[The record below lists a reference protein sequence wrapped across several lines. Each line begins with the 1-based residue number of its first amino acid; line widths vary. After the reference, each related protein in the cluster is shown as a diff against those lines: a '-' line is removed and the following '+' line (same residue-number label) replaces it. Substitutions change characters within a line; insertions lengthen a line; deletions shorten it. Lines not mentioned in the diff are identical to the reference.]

1 MAARP
6 APSTLIDE
14 IVEVFDPL
22 AARLHGNLSR
32 VRHLLAIYKLLY
44 GRGKGRRTVH
54 KTDLLRAAVVF
65 LHATL
70 EDCLRSVARA
80 YLPKT
85 GVETINKI
93 PLAGSRSIRAEKFP
107 LGRLVEHRGKTVDD
121 LINESITQ
129 HLERCSFNDTT
140 DISRL
145 LESLD
150 FLSEGIQRT
159 LPTLQ
164 GLMSRRHQIV
174 HQADRSDVTGRGRQ
188 RAASI
193 SVKSVERWSTAVTT
207 FGHVLIAHV
216 IDKEFRA
223 KFLDGGGDPE
233 QLDAVI
239 TSHED
244 EVITALKRKRRVRR

>member
-1 MAARP
+1 MATRSAT
-6 APSTLIDE
+6 STLIDE
-14 IVEVFDPL
+14 IAEILDPL
-22 AARLHGNLSR
+22 GARLHGNLSR
-32 VRHLLAIYKLLY
+32 VNHLLAIYQILY
-44 GRGKGRRTVH
+44 GHGKGRRSVH

-70 EDCLRSVARA
+70 EDCLRSVALD

-85 GVETINKI
+85 GLETINKI

-107 LGRLVEHRGKTVDD
+107 LGRLIEHRGKTGDD

-140 DISRL
+140 DISNL
-145 LESLD
+145 LESMG
-150 FLSEGIQRT
+150 FLSEGMQRT

-164 GLMSRRHQIV
+164 RLMSRRHQIV

-193 SVKSVERWSTAVTT
+193 SVKSVERWSAAVAT
-207 FGHVLIAHV
+207 FGQTLIAHV
-216 IDKEFRA
+216 IDREFHT
-223 KFLDGGGDPE
+223 KFLDSGDRK
-233 QLDAVI
+233 QLGVVIRSHMDELKAAV
-239 TSHED
+239 
-244 EVITALKRKRRVRR
+244 VKRKRRVRR